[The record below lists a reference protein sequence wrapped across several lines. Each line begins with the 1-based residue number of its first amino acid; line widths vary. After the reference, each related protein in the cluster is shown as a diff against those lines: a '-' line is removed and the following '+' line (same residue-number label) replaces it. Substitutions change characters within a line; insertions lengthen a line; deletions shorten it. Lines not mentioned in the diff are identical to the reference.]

1 MDRQEG
7 KPSRPSLISGAEN
20 RSSSA
25 TPAGRILADMESRK
39 ERPVAPGQSR
49 RVAPIVLVAGVA
61 AVFFASAYLLLRGN
75 EQPFDP
81 SPAPAVVDKTP
92 PSRAVAAPV
101 APVAPS
107 RATPA
112 PAATTPA
119 KIVLDDDPADANP
132 FSAGDPSSTPQAAHN
147 PATTTPA
154 PKLVASATPSKAAA
168 RPAITPARASTASKR
183 SNAAKKG
190 DDDGLMAALLG
201 NIDTDAQSGGKRT
214 AKPRNANAKEDQDAL
229 EQLIRKVN
237 AESAVV
243 AKKAAAKPVAK
254 PAPAPKADAT
264 PAKSATTKTASAPS
278 ANPVQTSLRKC
289 PKANTTKGL
298 QCRQKVCA
306 KYAGQD
312 PACPV

>member
-7 KPSRPSLISGAEN
+7 KPNRPSLISGAEN
-20 RSSSA
+20 RSGGA
-25 TPAGRILADMESRK
+25 APAGRILADMESRK
-39 ERPVAPGQSR
+39 ERPVAPGQPR
-49 RVAPIVLVAGVA
+49 RIAPIVLVAGVA
-61 AVFFASAYLLLRGN
+61 AVFFASAYLLLRGD
-75 EQPFDP
+75 QAPFDP
-81 SPAPAVVDKTP
+81 SPPAVVDKTP
-92 PSRAVAAPV
+92 AKPAVVASVQPTRAL
-101 APVAPS
+101 
-107 RATPA
+107 
-112 PAATTPA
+112 PAAAAATPA

-132 FSAGDPSSTPQAAHN
+132 FSAGDPSPAPQPGAK
-147 PATTTPA
+147 PATVTPA
-154 PKLVASATPSKAAA
+154 PKVVASATPPKAAGK
-168 RPAITPARASTASKR
+168 PAIAPTRSGAAGKRGAS
-183 SNAAKKG
+183 AKS

-237 AESAVV
+237 AENAVA
-243 AKKAAAKPVAK
+243 AKKAAPKPVSK
-254 PAPAPKADAT
+254 PAPAPKNAA
-264 PAKSATTKTASAPS
+264 PAKSATPKTTSTAP
-278 ANPVQTSLRKC
+278 ANPVQASLRKC

>member
-7 KPSRPSLISGAEN
+7 KPNRPSLISGAEN

-25 TPAGRILADMESRK
+25 APAGRILADMESRK
-39 ERPVAPGQSR
+39 ERPVAPGQPR
-49 RVAPIVLVAGVA
+49 RIAPIVLVAGVA
-61 AVFFASAYLLLRGN
+61 AVFFASAYLLLRG
-75 EQPFDP
+75 EEGPFDP
-81 SPAPAVVDKTP
+81 SPTPAIVDKTP
-92 PSRAVAAPV
+92 TTPAVAAPV
-101 APVAPS
+101 APT
-107 RATPA
+107 RAMPA

-132 FSAGDPSSTPQAAHN
+132 FSAGDPPPPPQPGVK
-147 PATTTPA
+147 PATATPA
-154 PKLVASATPSKAAA
+154 PKLVASVAPPKAVGK
-168 RPAITPARASTASKR
+168 PAIAPARATTASKR
-183 SNAAKKG
+183 GSSAKN
-190 DDDGLMAALLG
+190 DEDGLMAALLG

-214 AKPRNANAKEDQDAL
+214 TKPRNANAKEDQDAL

-237 AESAVV
+237 AENAVA
-243 AKKAAAKPVAK
+243 AKKAATKPVSK
-254 PAPAPKADAT
+254 PAAAPKNAT
-264 PAKSATTKTASAPS
+264 PAKSAAPKTTSTAP
-278 ANPVQTSLRKC
+278 ANPVQASLRKC